1 MDIDDELHSCLRVLK
16 ACVALPILLF
26 TSSSA
31 PPSDVTI
38 LLKYVKRWTSSTFTF
53 FSLIFSRC
61 LLYSVTLMDV
71 TFLVRKDEVN
81 EDFYFSSLLNIFG
94 LLSRIVRKYWPAT
107 WDNSKKSDCVRGLQ
121 SSLDSIWQV
130 NFSQYNLG
138 YRALGPIQ
146 MSNSGERR
154 SDGLKTKRDGTRQG
168 CSMGVTLLVYTALLR
183 LRRKH
188 SSDPNMDK
196 RSLSHSLWQKE
207 KSRRV

>member
-107 WDNSKKSDCVRGLQ
+107 WDNSKKSDCVRGFQ
-121 SSLDSIWQV
+121 DSIWQV
-130 NFSQYNLG
+130 NFGRQGFRSG
-138 YRALGPIQ
+138 
-146 MSNSGERR
+146 SNVELGERR
-154 SDGLKTKRDGTRQG
+154 SDGLKTRRDWDGTGVKHG
-168 CSMGVTLLVYTALLR
+168 CDTSR
-183 LRRKH
+183 LH
-188 SSDPNMDK
+188 
-196 RSLSHSLWQKE
+196 RSLAFAE
-207 KSRRV
+207 KTRVRS